1 MMIFQS
7 DVDIE
12 KSEETLIPKVE
23 EIHQKLEN
31 QFCKV
36 ILYAILY
43 DKNNLKEIIL
53 DRISKK

>member
-23 EIHQKLEN
+23 EIHK
-31 QFCKV
+31 
-36 ILYAILY
+36 
-43 DKNNLKEIIL
+43 NLKINFVRSYYMQYYMTKII
-53 DRISKK
+53 